1 MWRTRGFE
9 PPTPENLLYQ
19 QQAKLMHHTGS
30 STETVMQAED
40 LKAVR
45 LSSDGGE
52 VGVVSEDSF
61 GAGHWGINELM
72 DLRGSVCELGMMVS
86 AGQNLESPGRW
97 TSGHV

>member
-61 GAGHWGINELM
+61 GAGHWGINEL
-72 DLRGSVCELGMMVS
+72 GVLGRDIQAKQPQRRKRYGV
-86 AGQNLESPGRW
+86 ER
-97 TSGHV
+97 